1 MHKVDVKLCT
11 IWDDVTINQI
21 SKCNKCKWNWNARYW
36 NSMLCHHGSKAL
48 NSELTLYLEQCKIE
62 IDAYVLC
69 EY

>member
-1 MHKVDVKLCT
+1 MKL
-11 IWDDVTINQI
+11 
-21 SKCNKCKWNWNARYW
+21 KCNVL